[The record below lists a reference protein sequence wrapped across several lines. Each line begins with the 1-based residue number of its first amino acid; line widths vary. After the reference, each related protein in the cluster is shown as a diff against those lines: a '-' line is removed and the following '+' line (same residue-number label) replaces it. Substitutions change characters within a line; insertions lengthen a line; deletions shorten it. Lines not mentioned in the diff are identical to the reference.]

1 TIEGYVLGG
10 DISFKIENPGQVSED
25 GVETSGEVVW
35 LTAKNY
41 QEPEV
46 EKEVSEPAVNRGE
59 VVTYTITVDLPA
71 DINTYESF
79 VITDVLHE
87 NLEYVDGSAEVPA
100 GFEFSKSDQ
109 TLTWTATDFS
119 ALKPGELAITF
130 DDNISEDAGANVCID
145 NKATIDYENQHG
157 SEGEKE
163 TDPTTVTPTVGSLKV
178 IKLDGDKKKKNRLKG
193 AEFELKNADGEVV

>member
-1 TIEGYVLGG
+1 TCPEIIPQSSPTGKKVEECEGLSGVVFDLYQGEELYQEGLETDEFGRIIVNGLEYGSYTFKEISTIEGYVLGG

-59 VVTYTITVDLPA
+59 VVTYTIIVDLPA

-130 DDNISEDAGANVCID
+130 DA
-145 NKATIDYENQHG
+145 K
-157 SEGEKE
+157 
-163 TDPTTVTPTVGSLKV
+163 
-178 IKLDGDKKKKNRLKG
+178 
-193 AEFELKNADGEVV
+193 